1 MKFSNSIKLLLI
13 AMLIALPTSLP
24 TSAQTKRQ
32 PKKTDVGS
40 KKSAK
45 KSVPNLMTN
54 EFQSGEVRVDV
65 RSAADRIIR
74 LGLAPGGVTLVEFPA
89 DDYVFARHPGD
100 EDFITIDEQIKA
112 RGRPTDP
119 LIFRPGKNFY
129 LLDDIKAK
137 TPYGQITVQMI
148 SGAVFTF
155 QIYPVKEL
163 SRSATR
169 VYVLYNPQAVINE
182 RQRLGLPVYL
192 NRREFTDSVAEQK
205 PDKKSDEIST
215 EKKEQISE
223 SGEVKTGDKPNLP
236 ALVSP
241 TSSEAQAAADEK
253 LAEASLP
260 KRKWDFKKAVHGL
273 SLAMQPP
280 VLTTDGKLRI
290 LLVAVKNKSREPLR
304 LVNLPELV
312 VETWEEKKSLNRE
325 TVALKAV
332 AQNLPADGL
341 LQPSKIHFF
350 ALAIEPPILG
360 AKQTLRVSVAQ
371 TNAADE
377 PALID
382 VLLAGR

>member
-1 MKFSNSIKLLLI
+1 
-13 AMLIALPTSLP
+13 ML
-24 TSAQTKRQ
+24 
-32 PKKTDVGS
+32 
-40 KKSAK
+40 
-45 KSVPNLMTN
+45 N

-119 LIFRPGKNFY
+119 LVFRPGKSFY
-129 LLDDIKAK
+129 LPDDKKSK

-169 VYVLYNPQAVINE
+169 VFVLYSPQAVIAE
-182 RQRLGLPVYL
+182 RERLGLPVYL
-192 NRREFTDSVAEQK
+192 NRREFTDQSSKQEK
-205 PDKKSDEIST
+205 DKKSDET
-215 EKKEQISE
+215 LAAQKRGQTDE
-223 SGEVKTGDKPNLP
+223 SSEVKIGDKPNLP
-236 ALVSP
+236 ASLSP
-241 TSSEAQAAADEK
+241 TNNEAQAAADEK
-253 LAEASLP
+253 LADALLP

-280 VLTTDGKLRI
+280 VSTANGKLRV
-290 LLVAVKNKSREPLR
+290 LLVAVKNKLREPIK

-312 VETWEEKKSLNRE
+312 VETWEAKKSLNRE

-332 AQNLPADGL
+332 AQNLPSDGL
-341 LQPSKIHFF
+341 LQPGKIHFF
-350 ALAIEPPILG
+350 ALAIEPPVLG